1 MGALHKVEVV
11 VHVDEAFDQEQR
23 DSLVRDLQ
31 KREGV
36 EMAQFTQ
43 GRDHLLV
50 VDYDRD
56 RLQAQD
62 VLALIRHEHI
72 GAELV
77 GPI

>member
-1 MGALHKVEVV
+1 MTARHKVEVV
-11 VHVDEAFDQEQR
+11 VHVDDVFAQEQR
-23 DSLVRDLQ
+23 DTLVRDLQ

-36 EMAQFTQ
+36 EKAQFTA

-62 VLALIRHEHI
+62 VLNFIRHEHI